1 MYIILTFPKR
11 KYSRYWKQ
19 CALSGFLLVKI
30 VESVTVLVGH
40 GDVHLFTH
48 GNNILVADP
57 AERLGVLLECEVGG
71 LPLLEQR
78 GQHVRRLAADHEQSR
93 VQLAQAGVKILQA
106 LQQEPGQH
114 KASQW

>member
-1 MYIILTFPKR
+1 MSHSNIHFFAH
-11 KYSRYWKQ
+11 
-19 CALSGFLLVKI
+19 CN
-30 VESVTVLVGH
+30 
-40 GDVHLFTH
+40 D
-48 GNNILVADP
+48 ILVSDP
-57 AERLGVLLECEVGG
+57 AKRLGVLLECEVGG